1 MFIPALLV
9 ATCAV
14 ALYEKLEAIWE
25 EGAIACVAVG
35 LVSIITTVVV
45 APWPFHLLMVLV
57 VLALKF
63 SSSNSLFSWSSSEFL
78 KHPFSLGTSM
88 FKRFK

>member
-9 ATCAV
+9 ATCAA

-35 LVSIITTVVV
+35 LVSTITTIVV

-63 SSSNSLFSWSSSEFL
+63 SPSNSLFRWNGAEFW
-78 KHPFSLGTSM
+78 KHPLSLGTSM
-88 FKRFK
+88 LKWLR